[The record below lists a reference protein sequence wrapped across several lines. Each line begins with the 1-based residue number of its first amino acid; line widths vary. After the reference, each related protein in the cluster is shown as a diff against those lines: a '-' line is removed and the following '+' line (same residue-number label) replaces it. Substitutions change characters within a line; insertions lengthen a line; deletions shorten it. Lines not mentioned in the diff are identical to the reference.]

1 MLVRRTGTGRWPPHM
16 RPWVQK
22 LSMTGRV
29 ALGCGAVILVGGLAI
44 AGAAATQSP
53 ATWSTF
59 ARFAG
64 IAVVVAA
71 FACLTC
77 RWLLARELETLHQ
90 LAAAI
95 DSVDLDGSSLYRN
108 LPARGPAEVE
118 RIVAAWNGFALRF
131 DIKMHT
137 VRDTATA
144 LNAGTHQLGAHGPEI
159 ERHAKEQTASVQE
172 VAGRVR
178 AAVDGTA
185 ATKRLADAGAE
196 RTRAAKQRLQDAM
209 ASMQQIRDTIR
220 ELEEAGK
227 STKVVLQ
234 TIDQVAFQTNLLA
247 LNAAIEA
254 ARAGEHGRGFAVVA
268 DEVRAL
274 AKRSTDAARGNEA
287 TITKS
292 LRASTTGQE
301 LVAGLT
307 SILGEVA
314 ATLQELHGNS
324 VALQQEVATQNDAV
338 VIACARSEELL
349 ADAEASSARIAERPE
364 DPAWRTPPPSR
375 PRPSRPIPSPTN
387 CARGARR
394 SRACW

>member
-1 MLVRRTGTGRWPPHM
+1 M
-16 RPWVQK
+16 RPWLQR
-22 LSMTGRV
+22 LTITRRV
-29 ALGCGAVILVGGLAI
+29 ALACGAVALVGGLAI
-44 AGAAATQSP
+44 AAASAYRTAATWQ
-53 ATWSTF
+53 TF
-59 ARFAG
+59 APLGG
-64 IAVVVAA
+64 IAFVVAGVV
-71 FACLTC
+71 FVTC
-77 RWLLARELETLHQ
+77 RWLLARELATLHQ

-159 ERHAKEQTASVQE
+159 EEHARTQTATVQE

-178 AAVDGTA
+178 AAVEGTA
-185 ATKRLADAGAE
+185 STKRLADLGAE
-196 RTRAAKQRLQDAM
+196 RTRTAKQRLQDAM

-220 ELEEAGK
+220 ELEGASK
-227 STKVVLQ
+227 STQIVLQ

-301 LVAGLT
+301 LVAALAG
-307 SILGEVA
+307 ILGEVA
-314 ATLQELHGNS
+314 ATLQDLHGNAI
-324 VALQQEVATQNDAV
+324 ALQQEVANQNDAV

-349 ADAEASSARIAERPE
+349 AGAEASSSRIAELAACAATIHE
-364 DPAWRTPPPSR
+364 AAAAVEACVWPPPEVDDRDIVAVGEEVLAALSD
-375 PRPSRPIPSPTN
+375 
-387 CARGARR
+387 A
-394 SRACW
+394 